1 MAKSIIGK
9 VAITPKGDYSNTTQY
24 KKLDVVTFEGSSY
37 VCLKDSRGIAVTN
50 TEYWQL
56 MAKHGEFTAQQLEDF
71 KDAVVEDSKDEMDTY
86 TNTKKTELDTYV
98 EDYEDDLKSSLDSYE
113 TTKETELNSVTDDN
127 ISAINR
133 NAENKIT
140 EFNTNATN
148 KTNDFNNNATQKTT
162 DFDTN
167 ATDKTTEYN
176 TNATS
181 KVNEYNTNANNKIAE
196 YDAHVAELQE
206 QIDEL
211 KETVDSELDTVEVEG
226 TSIDVSNSAR
236 GNYGINVK
244 ANTHQ
249 NRLTGKNH
257 FNVND
262 DSVNLYAC
270 SINISNNTLIQKND
284 GSYCRSTWK
293 LSNLVVGNQYT
304 IKLIYNNNNNNSL
317 RISIFDSTNTNEDA
331 HSSTVTDST
340 GELLLTFNATESQK
354 YCRIY
359 SNTKSTQNYD
369 SVEFSKI
376 QIEEGPNATDYES
389 YCGEQV
395 SPNINYPQDIRVVT
409 GDNVI
414 KHVGKNKLNIV
425 TPTTSQGIT
434 STKNSDGSVRMAG
447 TTKTTWF
454 NIIDSVNEAPIC
466 IKKGRQFIFSINT
479 NFNFIIRLRLY
490 EKDSQNYKNINI
502 PIGQTSV
509 SFTAEADY
517 DKYFIFAYDGQAGTA
532 IDTTLKFQLEE
543 GSTPTP
549 TPYEQYRG
557 EEYELNLGNIELC
570 KIGNYEDILFKNEV
584 GNTNYNS
591 SLVEGAWYKKNVVGK
606 VVLDGSESGWSV
618 ANTGTD
624 NYYYRWT
631 YRTRVITGMTLFNYY
646 VNAMITNSNVEQGA
660 YLTNITSEN
669 SQLRIRYGTEDT
681 LENYNS
687 WLSTHNLIV
696 YHAFETPTYTKI
708 TDTTLISQLE
718 ALKKAKWYKGTNHWW
733 TETENLEPILKTA
746 YKQSNN
752 LRIQALEQAV
762 VSLGGV

>member
-1 MAKSIIGK
+1 MAKTVLGK
-9 VAITPKGDYSNTTQY
+9 VGMTPRGSYSDTTEY
-24 KKLDVVTFEGSSY
+24 KRLDVVTFEGSSY
-37 VCLKDSRGIAVTN
+37 VCLKDSIGIAVTN

-56 MAKHGEFTAQQLEDF
+56 LAKHGEFTEQQLEDF

-98 EDYEDDLKSSLDSYE
+98 KDYEDDLKSSLDSYE
-113 TTKETELNSVTDDN
+113 TEKEEELNSVTDDN

-148 KTNDFNNNATQKTT
+148 KTNDFNDNATQKTT
-162 DFDTN
+162 DF
-167 ATDKTTEYN
+167 N

-181 KVNEYNTNANNKIAE
+181 KVNEYNTNANNKIVE

-211 KETVDSELDTVEVEG
+211 KETVDSELDTATVEG
-226 TSIDVSNSAR
+226 TSIDVSDSAR
-236 GNYGINVK
+236 GNYCINVK

-270 SINISNNTLIQKND
+270 SINISDNILIQKND

-331 HSSTVTDST
+331 HSSTVTDSG

-376 QIEEGPNATDYES
+376 QIEEGPNATEYEPF
-389 YCGEQV
+389 CGGQA
-395 SPNINYPQDIRVVT
+395 SPNLEYPQEIKVVT
-409 GDNVI
+409 GDTVI
-414 KHVGKNKLNIV
+414 KHVGKNLLNLA
-425 TPTTSQGIT
+425 
-434 STKNSDGSVRMAG
+434 N
-447 TTKTTWF
+447 TTKTNNGITVTTS
-454 NIIDSVNEAPIC
+454 NGVSTVNGTTSANS
-466 IKKGRQFIFSINT
+466 FIRLDLGGVDYYFKRIPAGTYTLSANNNQVLGSTDFLRFVSLLNGADTTPVTRVPLNSINANT
-479 NFNFIIRLRLY
+479 TFTLTEDLTDVQLQIRIQHPR
-490 EKDSQNYKNINI
+490 
-502 PIGQTSV
+502 
-509 SFTAEADY
+509 
-517 DKYFIFAYDGQAGTA
+517 
-532 IDTTLKFQLEE
+532 TLENLILKPQLEL
-543 GSTPTP
+543 STTA
-549 TPYEQYRG
+549 TSYEQYRG
-557 EEYELNLGNIELC
+557 ESFNLNLGTIELC
-570 KIGNYEDILFKNEV
+570 KIGNYQDILFKNEV
-584 GNTNYNS
+584 GDENYNAE
-591 SLVEGAWYKKNVVGK
+591 LEEDAWYKKNVVGK
-606 VVLDGSESGWSV
+606 VALDGSESGWSV
-618 ANTGTD
+618 ANTGTA

-631 YRTRVITGMTLFNYY
+631 YKTRVITGMTLFNYY
-646 VNAMITNSNVEQGA
+646 VNAMITNNNAEQGA

-681 LENYNS
+681 LENYKS
-687 WLSTHNLIV
+687 WLSTHNLIL
-696 YHAFETPTYTKI
+696 YHAFEVPTYTQI
-708 TDTTLISQLE
+708 TDETLISQLE
-718 ALKKAKWYKGTNHWW
+718 ELRKAKWFKGVNHWW
-733 TETENLEPILKTA
+733 TETENLEPNLKTA

-762 VSLGGV
+762 VALGGV